1 MAENKGVRS
10 RSVEYAI
17 QRELAFKEKIAN
29 FFADDE
35 CPPDVLPFEVKRWK
49 ALISKKKRS
58 ADGTADCSPPT
69 ASKCAKGSQ
78 EMLKLL
84 DSDGSFCSSKGT
96 IFRSNSNVTRRKALI
111 SKNQTTSTYSK
122 VPQGALELLE
132 SDGPSNTRGVI
143 FKSNSSVNADCP
155 CPDPSNKQPFPCPS
169 SAQSPT
175 TSHSVMPLPDASTP
189 LQTPNAVLPPNH
201 FSSTTTSAPRPSL
214 SSTFTYSGRKKYAES
229 SNSGGLPP
237 QQQYYCKICRVHC
250 SGTLCFE
257 QHLRGRMHKLK
268 LGDSSVEERNKQ
280 VRCDLCK
287 IFCQDESLLKM
298 HLEGQKHKAKL
309 LELDRGEKIKDE
321 NSQQFWCE
329 LCQTP
334 CMNKETFILH
344 LNGKKHRKHVCS

>member
-1 MAENKGVRS
+1 MVKIIREVVSIPIFVLQIPKQLLLNVMFLGHILYSCIAAVTRFILLSG
-10 RSVEYAI
+10 AI
-17 QRELAFKEKIAN
+17 FN
-29 FFADDE
+29 
-35 CPPDVLPFEVKRWK
+35 
-49 ALISKKKRS
+49 
-58 ADGTADCSPPT
+58 
-69 ASKCAKGSQ
+69 
-78 EMLKLL
+78 
-84 DSDGSFCSSKGT
+84 
-96 IFRSNSNVTRRKALI
+96 SNSNVNA
-111 SKNQTTSTYSK
+111 
-122 VPQGALELLE
+122 E
-132 SDGPSNTRGVI
+132 SPCLDPLNKKPSP
-143 FKSNSSVNADCP
+143 NSS
-155 CPDPSNKQPFPCPS
+155 SFPG
-169 SAQSPT
+169 AGAGEILT

-189 LQTPNAVLPPNH
+189 LQTPNAVLLPNH
-201 FSSTTTSAPRPSL
+201 FPSTTTSRPRPSL

-229 SNSGGLPP
+229 SYSGSLPP

-309 LELDRGEKIKDE
+309 LQLEHGEKIKDE

-344 LNGKKHRKHVCS
+344 LNGKKHRKHVCA

>member
-1 MAENKGVRS
+1 MAEDKGVRS
-10 RSVEYAI
+10 MSMEYAI
-17 QRELAFKEKIAN
+17 QRELAFKQKIAN
-29 FFADDE
+29 LFADDE
-35 CPPDVLPFEVKRWK
+35 CPQDILPLEVKRWK

-58 ADGTADCSPPT
+58 ADGIADCCPT
-69 ASKCAKGSQ
+69 TTSKCAKGSQ

-84 DSDGSFCSSKGT
+84 ESDGT

-111 SKNQTTSTYSK
+111 SKNQTTSRYSK
-122 VPQGALELLE
+122 VSQEALKLLE
-132 SDGPSNTRGVI
+132 SDGGSNMRGAI
-143 FKSNSSVNADCP
+143 FKTNSSANAESP
-155 CPDPSNKQPFPCPS
+155 YPDPLNKKPSPNPS
-169 SAQSPT
+169 SAPGAAAGESPT
-175 TSHSVMPLPDASTP
+175 TSHSVMPLPDASTC
-189 LQTPNAVLPPNH
+189 LQTPNAVLLPNH
-201 FSSTTTSAPRPSL
+201 FPSTTTSPPRPS
-214 SSTFTYSGRKKYAES
+214 TFIYSQRKKNAES

-250 SGTLCFE
+250 SGTLCFK
-257 QHLRGRMHKLK
+257 QHLRGRMHNLK
-268 LGDSSVEERNKQ
+268 LGVSSVEERNKQ

-309 LELDRGEKIKDE
+309 LQLEHGEKIKDE

-344 LNGKKHRKHVCS
+344 LNGKKHRKHVCA